1 MQRERQDSL
10 EPNMRN
16 GTRKTEHPETPYYAL
31 SIDMYVALQHTREEL
46 RLLGRLAEPRSEDD
60 RDEVV
65 VSTEALSDCFLR
77 IAEQL
82 DSALADARRVS
93 A

>member
-1 MQRERQDSL
+1 
-10 EPNMRN
+10 MRN
-16 GTRKTEHPETPYYAL
+16 GTRKTEQPETPYYVL
-31 SIDMYVALQHTREEL
+31 SIDTYVALQHTREEL